1 MSSIMAEQHN
11 VELPKFKRSTA
22 TWEGKVIEYLL
33 AYPSGKTAIDLL
45 LEGATSYWVV
55 EALEGKVSPE
65 EFRLACRAAAEN
77 LSKKLTSIQQ
87 LAGLNTIAS
96 VPDLTK
102 TIPAIAQRTIAE
114 TPQQQEDNNDIE
126 DNNDDENDDDW
137 NMNLQPTPK
146 MIAANKMLQKE

>member
-1 MSSIMAEQHN
+1 MSSVMAEQHN

-65 EFRLACRAAAEN
+65 EFRLACRTASEN
-77 LSKKLTSIQQ
+77 LSKKLISIQQ

-102 TIPAIAQRTIAE
+102 TIPAPAQRTIAE
-114 TPQQQEDNNDIE
+114 IPQQQEDNNDIE
-126 DNNDDENDDDW
+126 DNDEDDDDW
-137 NMNLQPTPK
+137 DMNLQPTPK